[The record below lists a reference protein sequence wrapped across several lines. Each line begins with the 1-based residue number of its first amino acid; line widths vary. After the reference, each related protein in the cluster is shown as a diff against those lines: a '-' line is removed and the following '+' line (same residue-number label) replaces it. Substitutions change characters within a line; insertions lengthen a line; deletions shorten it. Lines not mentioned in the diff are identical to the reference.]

1 MSMEL
6 IKPGINVDFV
16 GKTKYAM
23 ALSAILIIIGIG
35 AIIFHGGLNL
45 GIDFA
50 GGSIIQVKFS
60 KNVTAD
66 QIRTALQSTE
76 LENSTIQQFGSPNEF
91 LIRTHES
98 FSDQKILSTNVEQ
111 PLTTAF
117 NKDYEIRRVEVV
129 GAKVGA
135 DFTRKAIIAVVLS
148 WLAILIYVTWRFEFR
163 YAAGGILALVHDTLI
178 VIGAVAFMNM
188 EFTISIVAA
197 LVFVIG
203 FSINDTIVTLD
214 RIREIVKRDPK
225 QDLSNIINLA
235 INETLSRT
243 ILTSLTVFL
252 TLLALYILG
261 GAVIRDFA
269 FALLVGTVA
278 GTYSTIYIACTSVL
292 FFEKLSPAKL
302 KRKK

>member
-6 IKPGINVDFV
+6 IKPGVNIDFV
-16 GKTKYAM
+16 GKMKYAIVF
-23 ALSAILIIIGIG
+23 SAILILIGIG
-35 AIIFHGGLNL
+35 SVIYHGGFNL

-60 KNVTAD
+60 KNVSAD
-66 QIRTALQSTE
+66 QIRAALKSTK
-76 LENSTIQQFGSPNEF
+76 LGSSTIQQFGVNEF

-98 FSDQKILSTNVEQ
+98 FSDQKMLAVNVEQ
-111 PLTTAF
+111 PLSAAF

-129 GAKVGA
+129 GAKVSA
-135 DFTRKAIIAVVLS
+135 DFTRKAIIAVIFS
-148 WLAILIYVTWRFEFR
+148 WLAILIYVTWRFELR

-178 VIGAVAFMNM
+178 VIGAVAVMNM
-188 EFTISIVAA
+188 EFTINILAV

-214 RIREIVKRDPK
+214 RIREIVKRNPK
-225 QDLSNIINLA
+225 QKLGDIINLA

-243 ILTSLTVFL
+243 ILTSLTVFF
-252 TLLALYILG
+252 TVLALYIFG

-269 FALLVGTVA
+269 FALLIGTVI
-278 GTYSTIYIACTSVL
+278 GTYSTVYIACTSVL
-292 FFEKLSPAKL
+292 LFENMQLSRMKG
-302 KRKK
+302 KD

>member
-6 IKPGINVDFV
+6 IKPGVNIDFV
-16 GKTKYAM
+16 GKMKYAM
-23 ALSAILIIIGIG
+23 MLSALLIIIGIG
-35 AIIFHGGLNL
+35 AIVYHGGLNL

-60 KNVTAD
+60 KNVSAD
-66 QIRTALQSTE
+66 QIRSALKSTK
-76 LENSTIQQFGSPNEF
+76 LENSTIQQFGVNEF

-98 FSDQKILSTNVEQ
+98 FSDQKMLDVNVKQ
-111 PLTTAF
+111 PLSATF
-117 NKDYEIRRVEVV
+117 SQDFEIRRVEVV
-129 GAKVGA
+129 GSKVSS
-135 DFTRKAIIAVVLS
+135 DFSRKAIIAVIFS
-148 WLAILIYVTWRFEFR
+148 WLAILVYVTWRFEFR

-188 EFTISIVAA
+188 EFTINILAV

-214 RIREIVKRDPK
+214 RIREIVKRNTNQKLGD
-225 QDLSNIINLA
+225 IINLA

-243 ILTSLTVFL
+243 ILTSLTVFF
-252 TLLALYILG
+252 TVLALYIFG

-269 FALLVGTVA
+269 FAMLIGTVV

-292 FFEKLSPAKL
+292 FFENLQLAKM
-302 KRKK
+302 KRNK

>member
-6 IKPGINVDFV
+6 IKPGVNIDFV
-16 GKTKYAM
+16 GKMKYAM
-23 ALSAILIIIGIG
+23 ILSAVLILIGIG
-35 AIIFHGGLNL
+35 AIIYHGGFNL

-60 KNVTAD
+60 KNVSAD
-66 QIRTALQSTE
+66 QIRTSLQSTK
-76 LENSTIQQFGSPNEF
+76 LGNSTIQQFGNNEF

-98 FSDQKILSTNVEQ
+98 FSDQKMLAANVEQ
-111 PLTTAF
+111 PLTAAF

-129 GAKVGA
+129 GAKVSA
-135 DFTRKAIIAVVLS
+135 DFTRKAIIAVIFS

-178 VIGAVAFMNM
+178 VIGAIAVMNM
-188 EFTISIVAA
+188 EFTINILAV
-197 LVFVIG
+197 LIFVIG

-214 RIREIVKRDPK
+214 RIREIVKRNPK
-225 QDLSNIINLA
+225 QKLGDIINLA

-243 ILTSLTVFL
+243 ILTSLTVFF
-252 TLLALYILG
+252 TVLALYIFG
-261 GAVIRDFA
+261 GPVIRDFA
-269 FALLVGTVA
+269 FAMLVGTVV

-292 FFEKLSPAKL
+292 LFDNLQLAKV
-302 KRKK
+302 KRRK